1 MTPSYRITLAGL
13 AFATLLLSG
22 CTRSSDISGGEA
34 LAVEAGC
41 VACHGTNG
49 VGTGPTFPNINGQHA
64 GYLYDQLK
72 RYRSGERV
80 NVIMNQQVKQ
90 LSNEELDLLARYYAA
105 Q

>member
-1 MTPSYRITLAGL
+1 MTQSYRFTLVGL
-13 AFATLLLSG
+13 AFATLMLTG
-22 CTRSSDISGGEA
+22 CTRGTDISGGET
-34 LAVEAGC
+34 LAAEAGC

-64 GYLYDQLK
+64 NYLYDQLK

-80 NVIMNQQVKQ
+80 NIIMNEQVKQ
-90 LSNEELDLLARYYAA
+90 LSLDELDLLARYYAA

>member
-1 MTPSYRITLAGL
+1 MTSSYRFTLVGL
-13 AFATLLLSG
+13 AFTVLALTG
-22 CTRSSDISGGEA
+22 CTRSTDISGGEA
-34 LAVEAGC
+34 LAVESGC

-64 GYLYDQLK
+64 NYLYDQLK

-80 NVIMNQQVKQ
+80 NIIMNEQVKQ
-90 LSNEELDLLARYYAA
+90 LSLDELDLLARYYAA

>member
-1 MTPSYRITLAGL
+1 MTSSYRFTLVGL
-13 AFATLLLSG
+13 AFAVLTLTG
-22 CTRSSDISGGEA
+22 CTRSTDISGGEA

-49 VGTGPTFPNINGQHA
+49 VGTGPTFPNINGQHPN
-64 GYLYDQLK
+64 YLYDQLK

-80 NVIMNQQVKQ
+80 NIIMNEQVKQ
-90 LSNEELDLLARYYAA
+90 LSLAELDLLARYYAA